1 MNKSIAVEQ
10 LYHSKNDLIAQYE
23 QLRAEAL
30 NASTLSANYPPGFSI
45 VLRRGVSSWIE
56 TYLSSELLNTKQND
70 QNNQITNH
78 SILNEV
84 SIHKDAVII
93 LTSMVLS
100 HHKLGNC
107 YA

>member
-1 MNKSIAVEQ
+1 MNKSITDEQ
-10 LYHSKNDLIAQYE
+10 LYQSKNDLITQYE

-30 NASTLSANYPPGFSI
+30 NHSTLSSNYPKGFSI
-45 VLRRGVSSWIE
+45 VLRRGVFSWIE
-56 TYLSSELLNTKQND
+56 TCLCSELLNTKQND
-70 QNNQITNH
+70 QITNH

-93 LTSMVLS
+93 LTNMVLS